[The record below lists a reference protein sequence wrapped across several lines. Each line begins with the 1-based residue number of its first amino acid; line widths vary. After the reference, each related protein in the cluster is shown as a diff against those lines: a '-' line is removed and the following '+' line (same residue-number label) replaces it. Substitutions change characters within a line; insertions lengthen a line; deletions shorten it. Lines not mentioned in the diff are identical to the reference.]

1 MRKLWAR
8 HGSDLTVVAILVVL
22 CGFFFWRIV
31 TPIERDRG
39 YFPSGDFVDQFYVFS
54 VFEARQLLTGHLPL
68 WNPYTY
74 SGHPFLADV
83 QSAIFYPPSL
93 LTILVSAPWGFP
105 IYALELEVILHVFL
119 AGLFTYLFAK
129 RLLKRTFPALVA
141 ALVFSYGGYLVSYP
155 VQQLAIL
162 EVQIWLPLILLLLSV
177 GGERWQKHGEKRHFI
192 WAGLALGVSLLAGH
206 PQSSMYVFYVSVFY
220 WAFESYRSGGRIW
233 PKVVLF
239 CLFLLTGLGVAAV
252 QLLPG
257 LEFMLLSTRA
267 QATYQEMAH
276 GFPLHDLLQLL
287 LPGILSQWS
296 ALYVGILP
304 LLLAALALY
313 LIRDRRVVFWAIL
326 ALFALLL
333 SLGGNTFLYTPFYLL
348 VPGFGIFRSQERAAF
363 VFSFAMAI
371 LAGYGTS
378 ALFRSLPGLARKRLR
393 IFNWGLVLAAF
404 ASLVLVLFFLYGWA
418 QAGLAPD
425 SPFGPMLNRAVL
437 LTMFLLLAAGCIY
450 AGQRNSVGM
459 QTLMAVTVLVIV
471 FDLFTVN
478 WQKNFQATSPLEEYG
493 PRALLASI
501 QADRGSFRV
510 YNEWRLPGNYG
521 VMYEVED
528 IGGASPLRLSRYED
542 FVTALPMERLWQLM
556 NVKYVITWRG
566 ALVPET
572 ELLYEEPAGED
583 MTYLH
588 RLQEYLPRAWVVYRA
603 EAVTGEEALDL
614 LADPDFDPLEM
625 VILEEELDLTMAG
638 EARPSEATVLILE
651 REPTRMALQA
661 QLVEDGILVLSE
673 IYYPG
678 WQAYVDGQQ
687 ARILRANYA
696 LRAVELEAGSHRV
709 ELVYDPLSVKVGYVV
724 SAGALMIV
732 LCLVAWTVMR
742 RRSQES

>member
-1 MRKLWAR
+1 
-8 HGSDLTVVAILVVL
+8 
-22 CGFFFWRIV
+22 
-31 TPIERDRG
+31 
-39 YFPSGDFVDQFYVFS
+39 
-54 VFEARQLLTGHLPL
+54 
-68 WNPYTY
+68 
-74 SGHPFLADV
+74 
-83 QSAIFYPPSL
+83 
-93 LTILVSAPWGFP
+93 
-105 IYALELEVILHVFL
+105 
-119 AGLFTYLFAK
+119 
-129 RLLKRTFPALVA
+129 
-141 ALVFSYGGYLVSYP
+141 
-155 VQQLAIL
+155 
-162 EVQIWLPLILLLLSV
+162 
-177 GGERWQKHGEKRHFI
+177 
-192 WAGLALGVSLLAGH
+192 
-206 PQSSMYVFYVSVFY
+206 
-220 WAFESYRSGGRIW
+220 
-233 PKVVLF
+233 
-239 CLFLLTGLGVAAV
+239 VAAV

-287 LPGILSQWS
+287 LPDILSQWS

-603 EAVTGEEALDL
+603 EALTGEEALDL

-696 LRAVELEAGSHRV
+696 LRALELEAGSHRV
-709 ELVYDPLSVKVGYVV
+709 ELVYDPLSVKVGCVV